1 MAQSQELGQN
11 RTIDGVEYRLLTI
24 EGWGQVALLAAEVQ
38 QLRRENILHENRAMT
53 RDSLDRLSD
62 RQLVECSA
70 MAESLELNV
79 GVLRTELE
87 SSEDALSRLRIW
99 SYVSWGLM
107 AVGGIVI
114 ASVALSST

>member
-1 MAQSQELGQN
+1 MAQSQERWTNQ
-11 RTIDGVEYRLLTI
+11 TIDGVEHRLLTI
-24 EGWGQVALLAAEVQ
+24 EEWGEVALLAAEVQ
-38 QLRRENILHENRAMT
+38 QLREENSLHENRAMT
-53 RDSLDRLSD
+53 RDSLDRISG
-62 RQLVECSA
+62 RQLIECSA

-107 AVGGIVI
+107 AVGGIVM
-114 ASVALSST
+114 ASVALSQ